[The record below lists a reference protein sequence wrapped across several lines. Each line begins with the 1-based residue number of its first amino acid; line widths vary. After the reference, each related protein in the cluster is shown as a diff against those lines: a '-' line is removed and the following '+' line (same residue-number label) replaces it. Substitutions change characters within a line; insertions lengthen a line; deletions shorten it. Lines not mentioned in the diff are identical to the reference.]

1 MDRQPTLVG
10 PTLRLRPLLSSD
22 HDALAAAASDPLIWE
37 QHPDRERGSAA
48 GFDRFFADSLASGGA
63 LVVCAADGAV
73 IGSSRYAD
81 DDPADGGR
89 VEIGWTFLVRAHW
102 GGATNRELKRLML
115 DHAFASVQTVVFRRR
130 RQPPFSAGGGE
141 ARRRPGRHGRQR
153 TGPAPGL
160 RAEERRLGVRGLTAL
175 VHGYRS
181 SGDVVV
187 GLSRDGRRRRRS

>member
-115 DHAFASVQTVVFRRR
+115 DHAFASVQTVVFRV
-130 RQPPFSAGGGE
+130 
-141 ARRRPGRHGRQR
+141 
-153 TGPAPGL
+153 
-160 RAEERRLGVRGLTAL
+160 GV
-175 VHGYRS
+175 
-181 SGDVVV
+181 DN
-187 GLSRDGRRRRRS
+187 RRSQRAVEKLGAVLVDEIDTELGPHLVYELQRDAWR